1 MYSYDE
7 RIKAVKLYI
16 QYDKSYA
23 SLFRELGYPPSS
35 HTIKLWYKEYKQHGD
50 LHKSFKKSG
59 KYSAEQRKAAIQ
71 YYIDQLPDE
80 CVEAVISIMTNML
93 PQDKKKEALG
103 IGDTRKM
110 EAYYEMQNFKSDLH
124 MVTNVEGL

>member
-50 LHKSFKKSG
+50 LCKLSSRPA
-59 KYSAEQRKAAIQ
+59 SR
-71 YYIDQLPDE
+71 
-80 CVEAVISIMTNML
+80 AVISGQTGPLCLSLAGNYS
-93 PQDKKKEALG
+93 PVGHFRWQSAEATSLLKSLG
-103 IGDTRKM
+103 LI
-110 EAYYEMQNFKSDLH
+110 E
-124 MVTNVEGL
+124 V